1 MSLDQNQQPEL
12 NAAADSTAP
21 PEPSGATGAPMPAGA
36 AEPAARTVDDFQREL
51 DALRD
56 RNLRLLADMRNLQQR
71 SKREREEA
79 LRYAEAEFA
88 RELLVVLDDLE
99 RAMQAASG
107 ADAPLSEGMRITHE
121 HFLKLLRT
129 RGIEPI
135 AAVGEP
141 FDPALHEALL
151 QQPSAQFPAGI
162 VAQEVARGYR
172 MHERVIRPARV
183 VVSSGPPA

>member
-1 MSLDQNQQPEL
+1 VSVSLDQKEQP
-12 NAAADSTAP
+12 DSTAAAEAAP
-21 PEPSGATGAPMPAGA
+21 PDAAAAPPAGA
-36 AEPAARTVDDFQREL
+36 VDDLQREL

-71 SKREREEA
+71 SQREREEA

-121 HFLKLLRT
+121 HFLKVLRS

-135 AAVGEP
+135 AAVGQP

-151 QQPSAQFPAGI
+151 QQPSSQHAAGI
-162 VAQEVARGYR
+162 VAQEIAPGYR
-172 MHERVIRPARV
+172 MHERVIRPSRV